1 MNKPELDQITTTAL
15 RFTAEVTSKWTS
27 RLAGSPACLACA
39 DFLEESLSTFCDQV
53 DHQLFSVRPGAF
65 LGYIR
70 INIVLYLVAL
80 VALFVQQPLLATL
93 VASLSVLITVMEF
106 FIYKE
111 FVDGFYPKKQG
122 KNVFGRIEPAGKVK
136 QQIIISAHHDS
147 AHIFNFLEKDPSTY
161 VRKVLAGTGTQL
173 GLFVLTWLIL
183 ILNWTGSGS
192 DTVYWGITIMLAVAA
207 LNLYPLWFFYD
218 KDGTPGA
225 GDNLVCTALAMEI
238 GKYFAQEKAE
248 GRSLQH
254 TRVMIGSWD
263 AEECGLRG
271 ARAFVRKYKADL
283 TALKTYNFNL
293 ECMYDHKA
301 LSFLRSDLNNFV
313 PLSLE
318 MAEEGAAIGKNLG
331 FEIGVHPFPFL
342 AGGTD
347 AAEFA
352 KAGIEATTLA
362 AMDWENREADTAYHT
377 TRDTVDAVDREA
389 VSRSIAIGV
398 NYILEKEKAL
408 LRKTS

>member
-1 MNKPELDQITTTAL
+1 MDNSELDQMTTSAMT
-15 RFTAEVTSKWTS
+15 FTAEVTNKWTS

-39 DFLEESLSTFCDQV
+39 DFLEERLSKFCDQV
-53 DHQLFSVRPGAF
+53 DHQQFFVRPGAF

-70 INIVLYLVAL
+70 INIGLYLLAL
-80 VALFVQQPLLATL
+80 VALFLGQPLIATL
-93 VASLSVLITVMEF
+93 IASLSVLITGMEF

-111 FVDGFYPKKQG
+111 FVDGLYPKKQG
-122 KNVFGRIEPAGKVK
+122 KNVFGRIEPVGEVK

-147 AHIFNFLEKDPSTY
+147 AHIFNFLEQDPSTY

-183 ILNWTGSGS
+183 ILNWAGLGR
-192 DTVYWGITIMLAVAA
+192 DIVYWGITIILAVAA

-218 KDGTPGA
+218 KEGTPGA

-238 GKYFAQEKAE
+238 GKYFAKEKAA
-248 GRSLQH
+248 GRPLQH
-254 TRVMIGSWD
+254 TRMVIGSWD

-271 ARAFVRKYKADL
+271 ARAFVRKYKTDL

-318 MAEEGAAIGKNLG
+318 MAEGGATIAKNLG
-331 FEIGVHPFPFL
+331 YEVGVHPFPFL

-377 TRDTVDAVDREA
+377 TRDTIDAVDREA

-398 NYILEKEKAL
+398 QYVLEKEKAITHG
-408 LRKTS
+408 TS

>member
-1 MNKPELDQITTTAL
+1 MDKSELDQITTSAMN
-15 RFTAEVTSKWTS
+15 FTAEVTNKWTS

-39 DFLEESLSTFCDQV
+39 DYLEENLSNFCDQV

-70 INIVLYLVAL
+70 INIGLYLLAL
-80 VALFVQQPLLATL
+80 VALFLKQPVTAALI
-93 VASLSVLITVMEF
+93 ASLSVLITVMEF

-111 FVDGFYPKKQG
+111 FVDGLYPKKQG
-122 KNVFGRIEPAGKVK
+122 KNVFGRIEPVGAVK

-147 AHIFNFLEKDPSTY
+147 AHIFNFLEKDPSSY

-183 ILNWTGSGS
+183 ILDWTGLGS
-192 DTVYWGITIMLAVAA
+192 ETLYWGITIGLAGAA

-218 KDGTPGA
+218 KEGTPGA

-238 GKYFAQEKAE
+238 GRYFAKEKAA
-248 GRSLQH
+248 GRALQH
-254 TRVMIGSWD
+254 TRVVIASWD

-271 ARAFVRKYKADL
+271 ARAFVKQYKADL
-283 TALKTYNFNL
+283 TTLKTYNFNL
-293 ECMYDHKA
+293 ECMYDNKA

-313 PLSLE
+313 PLSLK
-318 MAEEGAAIGKNLG
+318 MAEKGALIAKNLG
-331 FEIGVHPFPFL
+331 FEVGVHPFPFL

-352 KAGIEATTLA
+352 RAGIEATTLA
-362 AMDWENREADTAYHT
+362 AMDWENRESDTAYHT
-377 TRDTVDAVDREA
+377 TRDTIEAVDREA
-389 VSRSIAIGV
+389 VSRSIAIGIQYV
-398 NYILEKEKAL
+398 SDKDKAVLE
-408 LRKTS
+408 

>member
-1 MNKPELDQITTTAL
+1 MEKSELDQITTSAMS
-15 RFTAEVTSKWTS
+15 FTAEVTNKWTS
-27 RLAGSPACLACA
+27 RLAGSAACLACA
-39 DFLEESLSTFCDQV
+39 DFLEESLSKFCDQV
-53 DHQLFSVRPGAF
+53 DHQVFSVRPGAF

-70 INIVLYLVAL
+70 INIALYLVAL
-80 VALFVQQPLLATL
+80 VALFLEQSLLAAL
-93 VASLSVLITVMEF
+93 IASLSVLITVMEF

-111 FVDGFYPKKQG
+111 FVDGLYPKKQG
-122 KNVFGRIEPAGKVK
+122 KNVFGRIEPAGEVK

-173 GLFVLTWLIL
+173 GLFVLTWLIV
-183 ILNWTGSGS
+183 ILDLTGLGT
-192 DTVYWGITIMLAVAA
+192 DTVFWGITIILAVAA
-207 LNLYPLWFFYD
+207 LNLYPLWFFFS

-238 GKYFAQEKAE
+238 GKYFAKEKAE
-248 GRSLQH
+248 GRPLQY
-254 TRVMIGSWD
+254 TRVVIGSWD

-271 ARAFVRKYKADL
+271 ARAFVRKYKTEL
-283 TALKTYNFNL
+283 SVMKTYNFNL
-293 ECMYDHKA
+293 ECMYDYGA

-313 PLSLE
+313 PLSLD
-318 MAEEGAAIGKNLG
+318 MAKEGATIGKNLG
-331 FEIGVHPFPFL
+331 YEVGVHPFPFL

-377 TRDTVDAVDREA
+377 TRDTIDAVDSEA
-389 VSRSIAIGV
+389 VRRSIAIGV
-398 NYILEKEKAL
+398 NYVLEKD
-408 LRKTS
+408 RS

>member
-1 MNKPELDQITTTAL
+1 MEKSELDRMTISAM
-15 RFTAEVTSKWTS
+15 RFTAEVTNRWTS

-39 DFLEESLSTFCDQV
+39 DYLEESLAKFCDQV
-53 DHQLFSVRPGAF
+53 DHQSFSVRPGAF

-70 INIVLYLVAL
+70 INIVLYLLAL
-80 VALFVQQPLLATL
+80 VAMFLEQALVAAL

-111 FVDGFYPKKQG
+111 FVDGLYPKKQG
-122 KNVFGRIEPAGKVK
+122 KNVFGRIEPSGEVK

-147 AHIFNFLEKDPSTY
+147 AHIFNFLEKNPSTY

-183 ILNWTGSGS
+183 ILEWTGLGS
-192 DTVYWGITIMLAVAA
+192 ETVYWGITIILALAT
-207 LNLYPLWFFYD
+207 LNLYPLWFFHD
-218 KDGTPGA
+218 KKGTPGA

-238 GKYFAQEKAE
+238 GKYFAKEKAE
-248 GRSLQH
+248 GRALQH
-254 TRVMIGSWD
+254 TRVVIGSWD

-271 ARAFVRKYKADL
+271 ARAFVKEYRKDL
-283 TALKTYNFNL
+283 ARLKTYNFNL

-313 PLSLE
+313 PLSLG
-318 MAEEGAAIGKNLG
+318 MAKQGATIGKNLG
-331 FEIGVHPFPFL
+331 FAVGVHPFPFL

-352 KAGIEATTLA
+352 KAGVEATTLA
-362 AMDWENREADTAYHT
+362 AMDWENREADIAYHT
-377 TRDTVDAVDREA
+377 TRDTIDAVDREA
-389 VSRSIAIGV
+389 VRRSIAIGV
-398 NYILEKEKAL
+398 NYVLAKDNN
-408 LRKTS
+408 

>member
-1 MNKPELDQITTTAL
+1 MDKSDLNRMTDAAMG
-15 RFTAEVTSKWTS
+15 FTAEVTNKWTS

-39 DFLEESLSTFCDQV
+39 DYLEKTLAQFCDEV
-53 DHQLFSVRPGAF
+53 DHQVFSVRPGAF

-80 VALFVQQPLLATL
+80 VALFLQQPLIAALIT
-93 VASLSVLITVMEF
+93 SLSVLITVMEF

-111 FVDGFYPKKQG
+111 FVDGLFPKKQG
-122 KNVFGRIEPAGKVK
+122 KNVFGRIEPTGEVK

-147 AHIFNFLEKDPSTY
+147 AHIFNFLEKNPATY

-173 GLFVLTWLIL
+173 ALFILTWLL
-183 ILNWTGSGS
+183 LLLDWTALGS
-192 DTVYWGITIMLAVAA
+192 DTLYWGITIVLALAGV
-207 LNLYPLWFFYD
+207 NLYPLWFFYD
-218 KDGTPGA
+218 KKGTPGA
-225 GDNLVCTALAMEI
+225 GDNLVCTALAMEV
-238 GKYFAQEKAE
+238 GKFFAEEKTQ
-248 GRSLQH
+248 GRGLQH
-254 TRVMIGSWD
+254 TRLVIGSWD

-271 ARAFVRKYKADL
+271 ARAFVKRYKSEL
-283 TALKTYNFNL
+283 QQVKTYNFNL
-293 ECMYDHKA
+293 ECMYDHRA

-313 PLSLE
+313 SLSSE
-318 MAEEGAAIGKNLG
+318 MAQEAANIGKEMG
-331 FEIGVHPFPFL
+331 YEVGVHPFPFL

-377 TRDTVDAVDREA
+377 TRDTIDAVDREA
-389 VSRSIAIGV
+389 VRRSIAMGIKYVLGKDQGVIG
-398 NYILEKEKAL
+398 
-408 LRKTS
+408 